1 MNLRTCRTSTRS
13 HTMSPTFLHH
23 IPHHITHRL
32 LRLLAII
39 ALLTGLTS
47 GLLVPGAAAAAPGE
61 FSAPIGG
68 NSFLPPHLAFKPSAT
83 ALSNDRIEVRFDI
96 QPGYYLYRD
105 KLAIEATGLV
115 PADVKITASELM
127 PGVQKDDPNFGV
139 TEIYTEPLV
148 WPVTVTGGQRPLTLT
163 LSVRYQGCASQ
174 GICYPPEVALLP
186 VTLPVATDLASS
198 ETSPAS
204 VPEGQN
210 GIHEIARNLDEGAI
224 WINLLLFLG
233 AGIGLAFTPCMLPM
247 MPIVAT
253 VVLGRHDAAHPL
265 SHLRGFLLALAYVLG
280 MALTYAVAGVFA
292 GLTGTLVSGLLQNPW
307 VLGSFALIYVVL
319 AGAMLGL
326 YSLQLP
332 NALQGKL
339 AQESSRVHGGSLP
352 TAFILGALSA
362 LIVGPCV
369 AAPLAGALLY
379 IGQTGNAVLGGG
391 LLFVM
396 AFGMGLPLLAMG
408 ASAGTL
414 VIKTGPWMET
424 IKKAFGFI
432 LLGTA
437 WWILSPVLPDNVF
450 IGGFGLLAIMAGV
463 LLKAF
468 ERLPERSHL
477 QSRLGKGLGI
487 ILVALGLAWLAGA
500 LGGATRLDRPLSPF
514 IAGDTAATPTLA
526 PLPMARVTTISAL
539 DAALRDSRRPAFI
552 DVYADWCVSC
562 KEFEHDTLGDPAV
575 RKALE
580 SFTLIRVDVTAS
592 DAEARTLLQRFGLF
606 GPPGMVFYAP
616 GGRLLHDA
624 TLAGYVGPEAFL
636 KQLKRVQGLAE
647 KTGN

>member
-1 MNLRTCRTSTRS
+1 MTLRAFRAIALSRTLS
-13 HTMSPTFLHH
+13 
-23 IPHHITHRL
+23 
-32 LRLLAII
+32 RLLA
-39 ALLTGLTS
+39 ALALVAGLLS
-47 GLLVPGAAAAAPGE
+47 GLLVPVAAVAAPGE
-61 FSAPIGG
+61 FSAPAGG
-68 NSFLPPHLAFKPSAT
+68 SFLPPHLAFKPSAT
-83 ALSNDRIEVRFDI
+83 GLKSDQIEVRFDI
-96 QPGYYLYRD
+96 QPGYYLYRS
-105 KLAIEATGLV
+105 KLAIETTGLI
-115 PADVKITASELM
+115 PADVKITAGELP
-127 PGVQKDDPNFGV
+127 PGIQKDDPNFGV
-139 TEIYTEPLV
+139 TEIFTEPLT
-148 WPVTVTGGQRPLTLT
+148 WLVTVNGGQRPLTLT

-174 GICYPPEVALLP
+174 GICYPPEIAVLP
-186 VTLPVATDLASS
+186 VTLPVAIDVAPS
-198 ETSPAS
+198 ETAPGS
-204 VPEGQN
+204 VVEDQN
-210 GIHEIARNLDEGAI
+210 GIHEIARSLDEGTL
-224 WINLLLFLG
+224 WLNLLLFLG

-280 MALTYAVAGVFA
+280 MALTYALAGVFA

-307 VLGSFALIYVVL
+307 VLTTFALVYVVL

-326 YSLQLP
+326 YNLQLP
-332 NALQGKL
+332 NALQGRL

-352 TAFILGALSA
+352 TTFVLGALSA

-379 IGQTGNAVLGGG
+379 IGQTGNGLLGGG
-391 LLFVM
+391 LLFAL
-396 AFGMGLPLLAMG
+396 AFGMGMPLLVMG

-437 WWILSPVLPDNVF
+437 WWIVSPVLPDNVF
-450 IGGFGLLAIMAGV
+450 IGGFGILAITAGV

-477 QSRLGKGLGI
+477 PSRLGKALGI
-487 ILVALGLAWLAGA
+487 TLVALGLAWLAGA

-514 IAGDTAATPTLA
+514 IAGDAASAPALTPLQ
-526 PLPMARVTTISAL
+526 MMRVTTITAL
-539 DAALRDSRRPAFI
+539 DAALRDSQQPAFI

-562 KEFEHDTLGDPAV
+562 KEFERDTLGDPAV

-592 DAEARTLLQRFGLF
+592 DAEARHLLQRFGLF

-624 TLAGYVGPEAFL
+624 TLAGYVAPEAFL
-636 KQLKRVQGLAE
+636 KQLKRVQRLAE

>member
-1 MNLRTCRTSTRS
+1 MNLRAFRAIALSRTLS
-13 HTMSPTFLHH
+13 
-23 IPHHITHRL
+23 
-32 LRLLAII
+32 RLLAVL
-39 ALLTGLTS
+39 ALLA
-47 GLLVPGAAAAAPGE
+47 GLLVPVAAVAAPGE
-61 FSAPIGG
+61 FSAPAGG

-83 ALSNDRIEVRFDI
+83 GLKSDQIEVRFDI
-96 QPGYYLYRD
+96 QPGYYLYRS
-105 KLAIEATGLV
+105 KLAIETTGLI
-115 PADVKITASELM
+115 PADVKITAGELP

-139 TEIYTEPLV
+139 TEIFTEPLT
-148 WPVTVTGGQRPLTLT
+148 WLVTVNGGQRPLTLT

-174 GICYPPEVALLP
+174 GICYPPETALLP
-186 VTLPVATDLASS
+186 VTLPAATDVTPS
-198 ETSPAS
+198 ETTPGPVA
-204 VPEGQN
+204 EDQN
-210 GIHEIARNLDEGAI
+210 GIHEIARNLDEGTL
-224 WINLLLFLG
+224 WLNLLLFLG

-253 VVLGRHDAAHPL
+253 VVLGRHDATHPL

-280 MALTYAVAGVFA
+280 MALTYALAGVFA

-307 VLGSFALIYVVL
+307 VLATFALVYVVL

-326 YSLQLP
+326 YNLQLP
-332 NALQGKL
+332 NALQGRL

-352 TAFILGALSA
+352 AAFVLGALSA

-379 IGQTGNAVLGGG
+379 IGQTGNGLLGGG
-391 LLFVM
+391 LLFTM
-396 AFGMGLPLLAMG
+396 AFGMGLPLLVMG

-437 WWILSPVLPDNVF
+437 WWIVSPVLPDNVF
-450 IGGFGLLAIMAGV
+450 IGGFGILAITAGV

-477 QSRLGKGLGI
+477 PSRLGKALGI
-487 ILVALGLAWLAGA
+487 TLVALGMAWLAGA

-514 IAGDTAATPTLA
+514 IAGDNASASALT
-526 PLPMARVTTISAL
+526 PLPMMRVTTIAAL
-539 DAALRDSRRPAFI
+539 DAALRDSQQPAFI

-562 KEFEHDTLGDPAV
+562 KEFERDTLGDPAV

-592 DAEARTLLQRFGLF
+592 DAEARHLLQRFGLF

-624 TLAGYVGPEAFL
+624 TLAGYVAPEAFL
-636 KQLKRVQGLAE
+636 KQLKRVQRLAE